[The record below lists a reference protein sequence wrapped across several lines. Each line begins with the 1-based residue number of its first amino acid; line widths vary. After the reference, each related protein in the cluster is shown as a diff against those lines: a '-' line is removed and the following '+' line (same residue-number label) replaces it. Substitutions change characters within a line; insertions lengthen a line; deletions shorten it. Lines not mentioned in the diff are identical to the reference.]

1 MKTRHLFY
9 FYLFLKVITLFLFVG
24 SLWYVTPEFSFFQIG
39 ILQVILGV
47 GAVATEFI
55 WNKRGGHHDFPRIFK
70 IMFWWSL
77 LDLFY
82 LLLCS
87 VGIYQPEV
95 ITTILEYKFYV
106 VQAILLIIVSTS
118 AVYLYRI

>member
-1 MKTRHLFY
+1 MKIY
-9 FYLFLKVITLFLFVG
+9 FLLKVATLVSFI
-24 SLWYVTPEFSFFQIG
+24 LWINHSTPGFSVIQIG

-47 GAVATEFI
+47 GGVATEFI

-106 VQAILLIIVSTS
+106 VQAILLIIVSAS
-118 AVYLYRI
+118 AVYLYTI